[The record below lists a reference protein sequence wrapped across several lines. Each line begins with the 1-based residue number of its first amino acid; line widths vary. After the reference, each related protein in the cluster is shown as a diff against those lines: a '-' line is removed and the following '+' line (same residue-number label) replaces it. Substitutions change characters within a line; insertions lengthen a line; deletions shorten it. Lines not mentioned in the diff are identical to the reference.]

1 MSFIHS
7 NFEGVVAW
15 IALGFC
21 AALIAMA
28 WPMRRGNSV
37 VANFGVGVLGAVVV
51 GAVGFALSGSTFSN
65 TSLALAVTG
74 AFASLLAM
82 HVVWA
87 RAVAPRLRPRHS

>member
-1 MSFIHS
+1 MSFMHS

-37 VANFGVGVLGAVVV
+37 VANFGVGVLGAL
-51 GAVGFALSGSTFSN
+51 AVGSIGFAMTGSTFSN
-65 TSLALAVTG
+65 TSLCLAVAG
-74 AFASLLAM
+74 AIASLLAM

-87 RAVAPRLRPRHS
+87 RVVGARLRPGQS